1 MVTDSRN
8 RIVEVNPA
16 FTEIT
21 GYALEDVIGQTPNI
35 LSSGRQSGEFYADLW
50 STLHQQDHW
59 RGEVWNR
66 RKDGEIYAEML
77 SIAVVR
83 DQQGQLLNYLGF
95 FSDISSTK
103 AHQEEL
109 HQIAHYDILTGVPN
123 RRLLGDRMHQ
133 AIAGCKRSGK
143 SVAVCYL
150 DLDNFKPVNDTYG
163 HATGDQLLIE
173 ITRRLHSVLRE
184 VDTLARLGGDEFV
197 LLLSELTDGDHC
209 FKVLDRVLAMV
220 SAPIRIE
227 NVTVAVSAS
236 IGVTV
241 YPGDEAD
248 ADTLLRH
255 ADQAMYQAKQEGR
268 NRYRLFDP
276 EGERRRHAE
285 HQLLAQLSEA
295 LEKAQFSLHYQPKVH
310 LQTGQVVGLE
320 ALIRW
325 QHPDRGLMAPAG
337 FLGHLM
343 GSDLETAVGLWVIEN
358 AVGQFSAWRQ
368 AMALPGMGLSVNISP
383 RQLMAEDFL
392 QQIDHVLKSHPGVDH
407 GDLELEIQE
416 STALLDMERAAEVV
430 RAGQKLGCRFSFDD
444 FGTGGFSLANF
455 RRLPVNSLKI
465 DRSFVEQMD
474 TSASHLD
481 IVESIIGLGKAF
493 AMDVV
498 AEGVET
504 PEQRLQLLAMGCPL
518 GQGYGIARP
527 MPALEFQAWL
537 ECWNRANF

>member
-1 MVTDSRN
+1 
-8 RIVEVNPA
+8 
-16 FTEIT
+16 
-21 GYALEDVIGQTPNI
+21 
-35 LSSGRQSGEFYADLW
+35 
-50 STLHQQDHW
+50 
-59 RGEVWNR
+59 
-66 RKDGEIYAEML
+66 
-77 SIAVVR
+77 
-83 DQQGQLLNYLGF
+83 
-95 FSDISSTK
+95 
-103 AHQEEL
+103 
-109 HQIAHYDILTGVPN
+109 
-123 RRLLGDRMHQ
+123 
-133 AIAGCKRSGK
+133 
-143 SVAVCYL
+143 
-150 DLDNFKPVNDTYG
+150 
-163 HATGDQLLIE
+163 
-173 ITRRLHSVLRE
+173 VLRE

-241 YPGDEAD
+241 YPGDEVD
-248 ADTLLRH
+248 AETLLRH

-285 HQLLAQLSEA
+285 AQLLAQLSQA
-295 LEKAQFSLHYQPKVH
+295 LEKTEFSLHYQPMVN

-320 ALIRW
+320 ALLRW
-325 QHPDRGLMAPAG
+325 QHPDRGLIAPVG
-337 FLGHLM
+337 FLSHLM

-358 AVGQFSAWRQ
+358 AVGQLSAWRQ
-368 AMALPGMGLSVNISP
+368 SMPLPGFCLRVNISP

-392 QQIDHVLKSHPGVDH
+392 EQLDRVLKSHPGVGY

-416 STALLDMERAAEVV
+416 STALLDMERVAEVV
-430 RAGQKLGCRFSFDD
+430 RTGQKLGFRFSFDD
-444 FGTGGFSLANF
+444 FGTGGFSLAHF

-465 DRSFVEQMD
+465 DRSFVEQMG
-474 TSASHLD
+474 TSAGHLD
-481 IVESIIGLGKAF
+481 IVESIIGLGRAF
-493 AMDVV
+493 AMEVV

-518 GQGYGIARP
+518 AQGYAIARP

-537 ECWNRANF
+537 ERWNRANV